1 MMSLSRIIFA
11 TSPSYTERLLSMK
24 MMFNLEPKKAEFV
37 LRHHFSFWRS
47 NFNLSDSCT
56 PVQRRLRARVQSDEI
71 KIEDDE
77 NAIKLI
83 KMQVQN
89 DTKQDNAIVVV
100 NFNLISKYMKPKIG

>member
-1 MMSLSRIIFA
+1 
-11 TSPSYTERLLSMK
+11 
-24 MMFNLEPKKAEFV
+24 MFI
-37 LRHHFSFWRS
+37 FSFWRS

-56 PVQRRLRARVQSDEI
+56 KVQRRLRARVQSDEI

>member
-1 MMSLSRIIFA
+1 MSLSRIIFA
-11 TSPSYTERLLSMK
+11 TSPSYTEVLLSMK
-24 MMFNLEPKKAEFV
+24 MMFNLKPKKAEFV
-37 LRHHFSFWRS
+37 LRHHFSFLRS
-47 NFNLSDSCT
+47 NFNHSDSCT

-100 NFNLISKYMKPKIG
+100 NFNLISTYMKPKIG